1 MKLADKVSNV
11 EGMAAT
17 QKLDQLV
24 SFETSVRSINALDL
38 DDSLAIEQSIIV
50 DAIKLLAAMTEYLQT
65 SLLYL
70 KSCFLKNMVKTVFSK
85 TNVVVAAKNLDEAAK
100 AFRSKQAS
108 DYSTLEAKIRHR
120 KRDEQEM
127 LRNLSELNYASI
139 HNDKSKV
146 RSDEKTTN
154 WIFEEPKYK
163 DWRTTS
169 KHLLWCNGVRGVG
182 KTCLALVIIVYTLLH
197 S

>member
-1 MKLADKVSNV
+1 MKLADKVSKV
-11 EGMAAT
+11 DRMAAT

-38 DDSLAIEQSIIV
+38 DDSLALEQSIIV

-70 KSCFLKNMVKTVFSK
+70 KSCFLKKMVKTVFSED
-85 TNVVVAAKNLDEAAK
+85 NVVVAAKNLDEAAE
-100 AFRSKQAS
+100 AFRRSCRQAS
-108 DYSTLEAKIRHR
+108 DHSILEAKIRMR
-120 KRDEQEM
+120 KDDEQEK
-127 LRNLSELNYASI
+127 LTNLSELNYASI
-139 HNDKSKV
+139 HNEKRKV
-146 RSDEKTTN
+146 RGDEKTTN

-169 KHLLWCNGVRGVG
+169 KRLLFCVGAPGIG
-182 KTCLALVIIVYTLLH
+182 KTCLT
-197 S
+197 